1 MTATH
6 GNTPDMRREFDGKVA
21 VVVGAGSADGMSL
34 EAPSV
39 GTAISLLLAREGCR
53 VALVGQGLEGASRTA
68 ELIRAE
74 GGEAFALKADVSRE
88 EDCARV
94 ASSVLATYG
103 QLDVLVHNLGIRL
116 SSFGVTDISADE
128 WDRVMDVNVKGLLL
142 MAKHVVPHLP
152 PGGAIVNTS
161 GTVAVRPTFTSSIAY
176 ATSKGAINTMTI
188 ALATQ
193 LSKRGIRVNAVC
205 PGNLWT
211 PIAQRELVRTGCPD
225 IEAERDRRR
234 REMVPLGIEG
244 TAWDVARAVAFLA
257 SDQAR
262 WITGQLLAIDGGS
275 LLPARS

>member
-1 MTATH
+1 MSATE
-6 GNTPDMRREFDGKVA
+6 GPPDTRRQFDGRVA
-21 VVVGAGSADGMSL
+21 VVVGAGSADGTSI
-34 EAPSV
+34 ETPSV
-39 GTAISLLLAREGCR
+39 GLAIALLLAREGCR
-53 VALVGQGLEGASRTA
+53 VAVVGKGTEGAARTA
-68 ELIRAE
+68 ELIKAE
-74 GGEAFALKADVSRE
+74 GGDAIALQADVSSE

-94 ASSVLATYG
+94 ASDVIAAYG
-103 QLDVLVHNLGIRL
+103 RIDVLVNNLGIRM
-116 SSFGVTDISADE
+116 SNFGVTDIPADE

-152 PGGAIVNTS
+152 AGGAIVNTS

-211 PIAQRELVRTGCPD
+211 PIARRELVRQGHPD
-225 IEAERDRRR
+225 IEAERERRR
-234 REMVPLGIEG
+234 KEMVPLGIEG
-244 TAWDVARAVAFLA
+244 TAWDVAMAVAFLA

-262 WITGQLLAIDGGS
+262 WITGQLLTIDGGS
-275 LLPARS
+275 TLPARS